1 MENLPAVGHH
11 NNIAPHLSEEDFAQR
26 DAVTVVPPITMKHE
40 NRRSRG
46 GKLWLIQLTFRE
58 YPRGNPMTYILLRL
72 FIPLNRRLVHVQ
84 DVPLKQQER
93 PNLDIVGRRELKIRI
108 WNRKVGRNRDV

>member
-1 MENLPAVGHH
+1 MENLPAIGQH

-40 NRRSRG
+40 HRWSCC

-58 YPRGNPMTYILLRL
+58 YQRGGT
-72 FIPLNRRLVHVQ
+72 
-84 DVPLKQQER
+84 
-93 PNLDIVGRRELKIRI
+93 
-108 WNRKVGRNRDV
+108 